1 MFAKVIFIDTIVN
14 GNRANAIDKEIC
26 RLLS

>member
-1 MFAKVIFIDTIVN
+1 MFVKVIFIDTIVN
-14 GNRANAIDKEIC
+14 SNRANANDEEIC